1 MSFWKP
7 TESSC
12 TTFKRFYSFKLRLK
26 PYNRGFLLEIL
37 KSRDNSWLEKKKRCF
52 HFFFQVVSWT
62 SKMQPKTIQKAF
74 FFLRYFLKHDICCL
88 RCPFQKMWECKAS
101 GEPWRNLSFS
111 IIELLNSRESYRR
124 WGKKK
129 DVNLLRFPFLFE
141 GIYFPWNF
149 RQGWSSNTK
158 STNHPKNSEGTHFWK
173 LEFPRCAMCQKKN
186 LASKPIGAV
195 GHQKIEVSTQIVRN
209 KESVVPPPLPPKST
223 TTYYAKA
230 INYRKKNATTN

>member
-37 KSRDNSWLEKKKRCF
+37 KSRENSWLEKKKRCF

-74 FFLRYFLKHDICCL
+74 FFLQYFLKHDICCL
-88 RCPFQKMWECKAS
+88 GCPFQKMWECKAS

-111 IIELLNSRESYRR
+111 IIKLLNSRESYRR

-129 DVNLLRFPFLFE
+129 MLISSGFPFHLKVSIFL
-141 GIYFPWNF
+141 GILDKGEVQTLNPLTIQRTLKEPISGSLSF
-149 RQGWSSNTK
+149 QGVQ
-158 STNHPKNSEGTHFWK
+158 
-173 LEFPRCAMCQKKN
+173 C
-186 LASKPIGAV
+186 
-195 GHQKIEVSTQIVRN
+195 VRTRIW
-209 KESVVPPPLPPKST
+209 PP
-223 TTYYAKA
+223 
-230 INYRKKNATTN
+230 NQ